1 MRASRALLLAL
12 CLAFLAP
19 APAGA
24 KKKGSKRAARLAAKK
39 AAAESFHG
47 AAGAAPWQMEASYMP
62 DDFNGAEMAGEM
74 AIGAMFD
81 RIVANWPGAS
91 YASASCPQGGV
102 IKIEDFVTPEEAEHL
117 IQIGDEAGL
126 DTSSGTGAKQADGTF
141 KVRHPRGALC
151 ISQRTQRFFRSA

>member
-1 MRASRALLLAL
+1 VGNNEQGFTEADVRAL
-12 CLAFLAP
+12 CDV
-19 APAGA
+19 
-24 KKKGSKRAARLAAKK
+24 ARSTKIASDDTTSGVLAKK

-91 YASASCPQGGV
+91 YASASGQQGGV